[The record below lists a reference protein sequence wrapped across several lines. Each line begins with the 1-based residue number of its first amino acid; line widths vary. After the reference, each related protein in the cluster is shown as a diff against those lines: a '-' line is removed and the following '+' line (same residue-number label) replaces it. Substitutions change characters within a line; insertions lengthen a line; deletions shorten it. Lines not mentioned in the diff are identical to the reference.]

1 MATKNKTGK
10 KNKNTR
16 LFESSPIDIV
26 FFALVV
32 VILAIGLV
40 MLMSA
45 SHYSSLYKYGDS
57 YHEIKKQ
64 IVFAAIGFVVMYIA
78 SKVNYRILRFLA
90 LPLYVVSL
98 GMLVAVLLVGTGKTG
113 EKRWINLGFTTF
125 QPSEIAKL
133 ALIIF
138 LAWYITKY
146 GKEMHKFIK
155 GLVIP
160 GIFVVAYV
168 GLIIIEP
175 HLSGAII
182 IALVGLTL
190 MVVGGTKLFYLFGL
204 GGAVGG
210 IGFIILSKTHY
221 MQQRINIWLHPEAD
235 PLGGGFQVLQALY
248 AIGSGGLFGLGVGN
262 SRQKRLYI
270 PEPQNDYIF
279 PIVCEELGFIGA
291 LLIIT
296 LFVLLIYRGFVI
308 AMKAPDRFGAL
319 LCYGIVARVAYQ
331 VLLNIMV
338 VTNTL
343 PPTGISLP
351 FFSAGGTALV
361 ILMAEMGLVL
371 SVSRQARLEKG

>member
-1 MATKNKTGK
+1 MSKPAAAK
-10 KNKNTR
+10 KKSKSMR
-16 LFESSPIDIV
+16 LFESAPIDLV
-26 FFALVV
+26 FFAMVI

-45 SHYSSLYKYGDS
+45 SHYSSMYKYGDS
-57 YHEIKKQ
+57 YYEIKRQ
-64 IVFAAIGFVVMYIA
+64 LVFAGIGLAVMFIA
-78 SKVNYRILRFLA
+78 SRVNYRILRFA
-90 LPLYVVSL
+90 AVPLYGVSGL
-98 GMLVAVLLVGTGKTG
+98 MLAAVLVVGTGKNT
-113 EKRWINLGFTTF
+113 EKRWIDLGPVTF
-125 QPSEIAKL
+125 QPSEIAKF
-133 ALIIF
+133 ALILF

-146 GKEMHKFIK
+146 AKDMHKFFK
-155 GLVIP
+155 GLVVP
-160 GIFVVAYV
+160 GIFVVAYM

-182 IALVGLTL
+182 VALVGLTL
-190 MVVGGTKLFYLFGL
+190 MVVGGTRMFYMFGL
-204 GGAVGG
+204 GGVVGA
-210 IGFIILSKTHY
+210 IGLFILSKTSY
-221 MQQRINIWLHPEAD
+221 MQARINIWLHPESD

-279 PIVCEELGFIGA
+279 PIICEELGFIGA
-291 LLIIT
+291 LLIIA

-319 LCYGIVARVAYQ
+319 LCYGIVSMVAYQ
-331 VLLNIMV
+331 VLLNVMV

-361 ILMAEMGLVL
+361 ILMAEMGVVL